1 MAEATGTA
9 LLADIGATNARFAL
23 LADGQRLDTTT
34 YAVADYASPVE
45 AAREFLA
52 GPAAGHKPQIAVLA
66 AAGPVVNGRVT
77 MTNAAWTV
85 DAERIR
91 QGLGLQAVHVI
102 NDFEAQGWALPGY
115 RPADLVEIGH
125 VPPPDEGTMAVM
137 GPGSGFGLAGMARD
151 GKTEIVLVT
160 EAGHATLSSENRRE
174 DAIITALRDRLQH
187 VSVERLMSGPGL
199 VNLYHAI
206 AEVDGLTVPQR
217 SAAEIVEHAL
227 AGDCVECRN
236 TLEAFCAFLG
246 SVAGNAALTLGARA
260 GVFIGGGIA
269 PRFTDFIKQ
278 SAVPRT
284 LRGKGPHAALS
295 GKDPHLGDRASLPRL
310 RRPRPPCKGPR
321 RARIVPDGRDEA
333 EPHAQL
339 NTDFTDYTA
348 MQNALRLT
356 VGATRPQ
363 CDGEK
368 TGSIIMV
375 ILRHYCDAA

>member
-1 MAEATGTA
+1 
-9 LLADIGATNARFAL
+9 
-23 LADGQRLDTTT
+23 
-34 YAVADYASPVE
+34 
-45 AAREFLA
+45 
-52 GPAAGHKPQIAVLA
+52 VLA

-125 VPPPDEGTMAVM
+125 VSPPEEGTMAVM
-137 GPGSGFGLAGMARD
+137 GPGSGFGLAAMARD

-269 PRFTDFIKQ
+269 PRFTDFLKQ
-278 SAVPRT
+278 SPFRERFEA
-284 LRGKGPHAALS
+284 KGRMQPYLAKIPTWVIVHPYPAFVGLA
-295 GKDPHLGDRASLPRL
+295 RL
-310 RRPRPPCKGPR
+310 
-321 RARIVPDGRDEA
+321 A
-333 EPHAQL
+333 
-339 NTDFTDYTA
+339 TA
-348 MQNALRLT
+348 H
-356 VGATRPQ
+356 GAT
-363 CDGEK
+363 G
-368 TGSIIMV
+368 
-375 ILRHYCDAA
+375 